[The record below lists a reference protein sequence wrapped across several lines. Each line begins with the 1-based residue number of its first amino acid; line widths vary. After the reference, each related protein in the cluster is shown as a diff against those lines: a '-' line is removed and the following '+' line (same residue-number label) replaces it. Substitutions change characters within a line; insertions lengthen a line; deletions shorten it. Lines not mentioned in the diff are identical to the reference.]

1 MAFMLLNTI
10 YRLCCCKSF
19 DNQWTN
25 KTRKQRGR
33 ERCLCIWP
41 LTSWPTKATISCPVD
56 HSQTNKQSNTSTNRL
71 RTLHLRLPVRL
82 ASRRQCM
89 IITVLLCMTASVSKF
104 MLISVYIYLE
114 NMLKLGNLV
123 PVGLSEVSTDRSI
136 RQIYKQ
142 TQCFCPHH

>member
-1 MAFMLLNTI
+1 MPPYLTFDLMTHKGDYFMTRRPLRQTSAI
-10 YRLCCCKSF
+10 KTVHSFRHDCCIHKF
-19 DNQWTN
+19 
-25 KTRKQRGR
+25 
-33 ERCLCIWP
+33 
-41 LTSWPTKATISCPVD
+41 
-56 HSQTNKQSNTSTNRL
+56 NKQMNASTNRL